1 MCGINGFNFRDEILI
16 KKMMAFTKKRGP
28 DSSDFFS
35 NDNITLSHD
44 RLSIL
49 DLNKRS
55 NQPYFYKNL
64 ILSFNGEI
72 FNYLELK
79 KDLASKGYVFK
90 TTSDTE
96 LVIYL
101 FHKYGIDSFKKLS
114 GIFAISIWD
123 NIKNSLYLIRDI
135 VGVKPLYYCEPGGSK
150 IIFSSSINS
159 ILEISKKFDL
169 NKKALFYY
177 QNIGRNEGSETFFE
191 GIFKLLPGQLLI
203 KKKNTE
209 KKIFKF
215 LNFSFK
221 KFNGNHGTKE
231 ITDIVKSQFLSDVPI
246 ALSLSGGFDSNII
259 YNTMR
264 ENLEKKNYNIY
275 SFFFNDFEKFN
286 KDFNVAKINCKKNGD
301 NLNQIDINYIDY
313 KDNIE
318 NVTRMIEEPLSNQG
332 SILNYVM
339 AKNIREKVIITGDGG
354 DEIFGG
360 YDHYKSAYILQLFS
374 KLNFLKNFF
383 NFETRFKNIKRI
395 FFKNSKE
402 FFISFNE
409 GNLMKNKNIY
419 FKKYENMTTSEL
431 FLNHCKEYKLNNSLN
446 DLLFLDIDTKIPND
460 FLRRNDNIFMNFG
473 IEARVPYLDQNMIE
487 KFLFLDEKKKY
498 NYSFK
503 NKGFLKKSFNNKF
516 VHLKTKHGLQSPLAK
531 WMKKELQP
539 FLKEILSEQYYK
551 SPHDIF
557 NFTEITKLI
566 KRHSE
571 EYYNPEM
578 LWSLVC
584 LQVFL
589 KNYKL

>member
-1 MCGINGFNFRDEILI
+1 MCGINGFNFRDEDLI
-16 KKMMAFTKKRGP
+16 KKMMAFTKNRGP
-28 DSSDFFS
+28 DSNDFFED
-35 NDNITLSHD
+35 DNITISHD

-55 NQPYFYKNL
+55 NQPFFYKNL

-79 KDLASKGYVFK
+79 KDLVSKGYIFK

-96 LVIYL
+96 VIIYL
-101 FHKYGIDSFKKLS
+101 FHHYGINSFKKLS

-123 NIKNSLYLIRDI
+123 NLTNTLYLIRDI
-135 VGVKPLYYCEPGGSK
+135 VGVKPLYYCEPGNGK

-159 ILEISKKFDL
+159 ILEFNKKFNL

-203 KKKNTE
+203 KKKNVE

-215 LNFSFK
+215 LNFNFK
-221 KFNGNHGTKE
+221 KFNNNYNKNE
-231 ITDIVKSQFLSDVPI
+231 ISDIIKSQFLSDVPI

-259 YNTMR
+259 YYTMR

-275 SFFFNDFEKFN
+275 SFFFKDYKKFN
-286 KDFNVAKINCKKNGD
+286 KDFDIAKINFKKNND
-301 NLNQIDINYIDY
+301 NLNQVDISYTDY
-313 KDNIE
+313 QNNIE
-318 NVTRMIEEPLSNQG
+318 NITKIIQEPLSNQS
-332 SILNYVM
+332 SILNYIM

-360 YDHYKSAYILQLFS
+360 YDHYKSIYMFQLLS
-374 KLNFLKNFF
+374 KLNFFKNFF
-383 NFETRFKNIKRI
+383 NFETKFKNINRI
-395 FFKNSKE
+395 FLRNSKE

-409 GNLMKNKNIY
+409 GNLMKNKSIY
-419 FKKYENMTTSEL
+419 FKKFASMQTNEL
-431 FLNHCKEYKLNNSLN
+431 YLNHCKDYKLNNSLN
-446 DLLFLDIDTKIPND
+446 DLMYLDIDTKIPND

-498 NYSFK
+498 NYSFQ
-503 NKGFLKKSFNNKF
+503 NKGFLKKNFNKKF

-539 FLKEILSEQYYK
+539 FLKDILSEHYYK
-551 SPHDIF
+551 SSHDIL

-571 EYYNPEM
+571 EYYNPDL

-589 KNYKL
+589 KSYKL